1 MSHRDL
7 RVDVHLDAD
16 DIIAAL
22 RDDVAKGLGSVPK
35 QLPPKWFYDDVGSQ
49 LFDRITRLPEYYPTE
64 RERQI
69 LRDRAALIAEASG
82 CDTLVELGAGTADKT
97 RVLLDAMASRGH
109 LTRYIPFDISEST
122 LRDTARRVGA
132 EYHIDVHGV
141 CGDFEHHLRH
151 LPHEGQRMIAF
162 LGGTIGNQR
171 PAERNEFLSEVAALM
186 DPGDCFLLGTDLVK
200 DVGRLEAAYD
210 DAQGVTAEFNLN
222 VLRVINREL
231 GADFSLDAFEHL
243 ARFDTDEEWIEMH
256 LRSKVDQR
264 VTVADLGLEV
274 AFGAGELM
282 LTEISAKFRKEG
294 VDSELA
300 DAGLEM
306 THWLTDPR
314 GDFALSLSRLRS

>member
-1 MSHRDL
+1 MSHRGL
-7 RVDVHLDAD
+7 RVDVYLDGD
-16 DIIAAL
+16 DILHAL
-22 RDDVAKGLGSVPK
+22 RDDVAKGMCSLPK
-35 QLPPKWFYDDVGSQ
+35 ELPPKWFYDDAGSQ
-49 LFDRITRLPEYYPTE
+49 LFERITRLPEYYPTE

-69 LRDRAALIAEASG
+69 LHDRSAVIAEASQ

-109 LTRYIPFDISEST
+109 LARYIPFDISEST
-122 LRDTARRVGA
+122 LRETASRVRA
-132 EYHIDVHGV
+132 EYDIDVHGV
-141 CGDFEHHLRH
+141 CGDFEHHLQH

-171 PAERNEFLSEVAALM
+171 PAERKQFLSEVAALM

-222 VLRVINREL
+222 VLRVMNREL
-231 GADFSLDAFEHL
+231 GADFSLDDFEHL

-256 LRSKVDQR
+256 LRSKVDQQ
-264 VTVADLGLEV
+264 VMVADLGLEV
-274 AFGAGELM
+274 AFRAGELM

-300 DAGLEM
+300 GAGLEL
-306 THWLTDPR
+306 THWLTDPA
-314 GDFALSLSRLRS
+314 GDFALSLSRLRT